1 MQTGSNLTKSEQ
13 VFGVQDYIG
22 EFGIST
28 HPESYDVYAGL
39 TFHTD
44 IRGVVIKK
52 INNGLH
58 EISKYGM
65 RVISRNYLE
74 IM

>member
-1 MQTGSNLTKSEQ
+1 LIPTFKFVKKTRTPKYSTVKTFFIMHGSSNLTKSEQ
-13 VFGVQDYIG
+13 VFGVQDPYIG

-44 IRGVVIKK
+44 VKE
-52 INNGLH
+52 GL
-58 EISKYGM
+58 
-65 RVISRNYLE
+65 L
-74 IM
+74 